1 MRDFVLERIFPVFIG
16 YHDTSNRQHTFSDET
31 YGKRVVMHYE
41 LEYIVSSRNGY
52 IVTDNIPVPV
62 EAQNIL
68 FRYPGMEVEGIGI
81 YHSLFVEFDLNQL
94 AEESDT
100 LKKIPVILKNEENR
114 IGDRKLF
121 EQLFLPSNASNV
133 QLLLW
138 RSDIMRMLSYLLR
151 EGEQKDGKK
160 EKENMQLQKIRKAL
174 SFVQEHFS
182 EDITVE
188 KLAERSGYSTFHFCR
203 SFKIVTQLTPMQY
216 VVQYR
221 AQKAREYLAVTDE
234 KTEIVMEIAGFHNY
248 GYFWKVFKTL
258 YGVSPREYR
267 TLLSNEKRNNDM

>member
-100 LKKIPVILKNEENR
+100 LKKIPVI
-114 IGDRKLF
+114 
-121 EQLFLPSNASNV
+121 
-133 QLLLW
+133 
-138 RSDIMRMLSYLLR
+138 
-151 EGEQKDGKK
+151 
-160 EKENMQLQKIRKAL
+160 
-174 SFVQEHFS
+174 
-182 EDITVE
+182 
-188 KLAERSGYSTFHFCR
+188 
-203 SFKIVTQLTPMQY
+203 
-216 VVQYR
+216 
-221 AQKAREYLAVTDE
+221 
-234 KTEIVMEIAGFHNY
+234 
-248 GYFWKVFKTL
+248 
-258 YGVSPREYR
+258 
-267 TLLSNEKRNNDM
+267 